1 MKTNFYIDGFNL
13 YYGSL
18 KGTTF
23 RWLDLVQ
30 LCQKCFPDDEVHRI
44 RYFTACVKPTPSNP
58 HQAVR
63 QQIYL
68 RALRTLP
75 PVEIHLG
82 KFLIKSVTLP
92 LSAPV
97 PGEPDKAEVMRSEEK
112 GSDVN
117 LASYL
122 LLDAFDDA
130 FEKAVVVTNDSDLV
144 TPVRIVRERFDK
156 PVVVLFPCRRSQD
169 PSYDLSRVGV
179 ATPSRLGIGRVPVPG
194 GHARRE
200 RAVSQAPAVVTGTG
214 SHCDP
219 TPRTPGSSQRTT
231 SSRSRSCRDLGVLT
245 STSGASA

>member
-1 MKTNFYIDGFNL
+1 MQIVLTKGIPVVTPSAGSSGRVTKPTPKGAGFACPPGHTQAMKTNFYIDGFNL

-97 PGEPDKAEVMRSEEK
+97 PGEPDRAEVLRAEEK

-169 PSYDLSRVGV
+169 PSYDLSKV
-179 ATPSRLGIGRVPVPG
+179 
-194 GHARRE
+194 
-200 RAVSQAPAVVTGTG
+200 
-214 SHCDP
+214 
-219 TPRTPGSSQRTT
+219 
-231 SSRSRSCRDLGVLT
+231 
-245 STSGASA
+245 ASASPRLHDSELAASQFPADMRDAKGPFHKPPQW

>member
-1 MKTNFYIDGFNL
+1 MKTNFHIDGFNL

-18 KGTTF
+18 KGTSF

-30 LCQKCFPDDEVHRI
+30 LCQKCFPGDEVHRI
-44 RYFTACVKPTPSNP
+44 RYFTACVKPTASNP
-58 HQAVR
+58 LQAVR
-63 QQIYL
+63 QQVYL

-75 PVEIHLG
+75 SVETHLG

-92 LSAPV
+92 LSSPT
-97 PGEPDKAEVMRSEEK
+97 PGGPDRAEVLRAEEK

-156 PVVVLFPCRRSQD
+156 PVVVLFPCRRSQA
-169 PSYDLSRVGV
+169 PSYDLSQV
-179 ATPSRLGIGRVPVPG
+179 
-194 GHARRE
+194 
-200 RAVSQAPAVVTGTG
+200 
-214 SHCDP
+214 
-219 TPRTPGSSQRTT
+219 
-231 SSRSRSCRDLGVLT
+231 
-245 STSGASA
+245 ASASPRIHDSELAASQFPPDMRDARGPFHKPPQW

>member
-1 MKTNFYIDGFNL
+1 MKTNFSIDGFNL

-30 LCQKCFPDDEVHRI
+30 LCQKCFPGDEVHRV

-58 HQAVR
+58 LQAVR
-63 QQIYL
+63 QQVYL

-75 PVEIHLG
+75 PVQIHLG
-82 KFLIKSVTLP
+82 KFLIKKVTLP

-122 LLDAFDDA
+122 LLDAFDAD
-130 FEKAVVVTNDSDLV
+130 FQKAVVVTNDSDLV

-169 PSYDLSRVGV
+169 PSYDLSQV
-179 ATPSRLGIGRVPVPG
+179 
-194 GHARRE
+194 
-200 RAVSQAPAVVTGTG
+200 
-214 SHCDP
+214 
-219 TPRTPGSSQRTT
+219 
-231 SSRSRSCRDLGVLT
+231 
-245 STSGASA
+245 ASASPRLHDSELAASQFPADMRDAKGPFHKPPQW